1 MLIGNITLLYE
12 TLIKKHLAVT
22 NVSYAQSLALLS
34 RVLLNHYCVAFSVSL
49 SKIHL
54 YKAKLNEVL
63 PLQKFSAKAIKKYVN
78 QFSEQYSRQKSISVE
93 KQKYHT
99 LHRIMQ

>member
-1 MLIGNITLLYE
+1 MLYE

-78 QFSEQYSRQKSISVE
+78 QFSEHSRQKSISVE